1 MRNLITK
8 IYYPATNTHVWFRN
22 GRRLKTMDK
31 KFETVLRSG
40 KTIDMLAEIEI
51 LQEAYYRDLQA
62 SIDSFDTYTEVSE
75 ETRNDLIK
83 VRAVLSTFELLGYI
97 DNSECEA
104 MFQAASEQRESI
116 LRGLSDEKFNN

>member
-1 MRNLITK
+1 MITK

-31 KFETVLRSG
+31 KFDTILRSG
-40 KTIDMLAEIEI
+40 KTIDMLAEIEN

-62 SIDSFDTYTEVSE
+62 SIDAFDTYEEVSE
-75 ETRNDLIK
+75 ETRNDLTK

-97 DNSECEA
+97 DNAECED
-104 MFQAASEQRESI
+104 MFQAAAEQRNSI
-116 LRGLSDEKFNN
+116 LEGLEGTRK